1 MIVQDSRIIML
12 AGYSKLG
19 ASSRVQYRLIE
30 HIDTLVNDE
39 AGVSKNTLDVF
50 PCCKIKNIILA

>member
-19 ASSRVQYRLIE
+19 ASSRVQYRLTE
-30 HIDTLVNDE
+30 QMDTLVTG

-50 PCCKIKNIILA
+50 SCCKIKNIILA